1 MGAAVTRGG
10 AGSGAGGR
18 SRGVLGPGRAMRC
31 VLIAST
37 AAELL
42 FYWADAAFLRRLRP
56 PAATAAQVG

>member
-1 MGAAVTRGG
+1 
-10 AGSGAGGR
+10 
-18 SRGVLGPGRAMRC
+18 MRC